1 MIVQS
6 KERPARVVTVGSR
19 LLVAV
24 CVEEKSKETN
34 GEVEQYFEFEQ
45 LEYDTSY
52 SEETVEIMAVKH
64 EKSVALKKARE
75 LLDSTEFKFNADYD
89 QKDTPEWLELKAQ
102 RQVAREFIRANS

>member
-6 KERPARVVTVGSR
+6 KERPVRVATVGSR

-24 CVEEKSKETN
+24 CVEEKSKEVN

-52 SEETVEIMAVKH
+52 SEEVVEVMAAKY
-64 EKSVALKKARE
+64 EKSVALKRASE
-75 LLDSTEFKFNADYD
+75 LLNSTEFKFNVDYD
-89 QKDTPEWLELKAQ
+89 QKDTPEWLELKAK
-102 RQVAREFIRANS
+102 RQEARDFIRKNS